1 MADCRRQ
8 IIAFLWAQEQELN
21 VLRGPFWGPSL
32 TGATA
37 SAHLGGLMEKALSP
51 WKMIAMI
58 VVLIAMI
65 AGSFWWLKIH
75 DFNVR
80 LSIDDAIAVLRSAG
94 PLPFFGA
101 MAILPAVGFPISL
114 FYLAAASAFSAQMG
128 VGGVI
133 AASGAALV
141 SDLTISYWLA
151 RYGLRPWLEQIIGR
165 TKYKIPVVAAT
176 DQFQITLLVR
186 ITPGPPFV
194 VQNVLLGLAEIR
206 FFTYLSISWVVNML
220 YACGFIIFGDAII
233 HGKGKVA
240 LFGLMALA
248 AVAVVMHFVRV
259 KYGKKGK

>member
-1 MADCRRQ
+1 
-8 IIAFLWAQEQELN
+8 
-21 VLRGPFWGPSL
+21 
-32 TGATA
+32 
-37 SAHLGGLMEKALSP
+37 MEKALSP
-51 WKMIAMI
+51 WKMIATI
-58 VVLIAMI
+58 IVLIAMV
-65 AGSFWWLKIH
+65 AGGFWWLKIH

-101 MAILPAVGFPISL
+101 MAILPALGIPMSI

-141 SDLTISYWLA
+141 SDLAISYWLA
-151 RYGLRPWLEQIIGR
+151 RYGLRPWLERIIGR
-165 TKYKIPVVAAT
+165 TKYKIPVVAAG
-176 DQFQITLLVR
+176 DQLQITLLVR

-206 FFTYLSISWVVNML
+206 FFTFLWISWVVNML

-233 HGKGKVA
+233 HGKGKAVF
-240 LFGLMALA
+240 LGLMALA
-248 AVAVVMHFVRV
+248 AVAVIMHFVRV
-259 KYGKKGK
+259 NYGKKRK